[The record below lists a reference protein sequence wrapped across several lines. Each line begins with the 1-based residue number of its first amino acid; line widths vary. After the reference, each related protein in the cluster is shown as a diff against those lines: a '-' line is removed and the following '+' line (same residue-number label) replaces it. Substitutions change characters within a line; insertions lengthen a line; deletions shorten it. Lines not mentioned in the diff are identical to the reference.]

1 MKLLLGKYVVL
12 FAITSGFVFVSLFG
26 LSLGMSMQS
35 NGKMSDCP
43 FMNNTASIC
52 NMSPLEHIAAW
63 QSFFSALPLKEKMS
77 LIFSLV
83 AFALALFLL
92 PRFFQKFL
100 KYQNLFYLQ
109 RYRYL
114 QKVFIRH
121 PLQEAFSS
129 GILNPK
135 IF

>member
-1 MKLLLGKYVVL
+1 MKLLLGKYAVL
-12 FAITSGFVFVSLFG
+12 LAITSGFVFVSLFG
-26 LSLGMSMQS
+26 LSLGMSTQP

-43 FMNNTASIC
+43 FANNTASIC
-52 NMSPLEHIAAW
+52 TMSPLEHIAAW
-63 QSFFSALPLKEKMS
+63 QSFFSTLPVKKML

-83 AFALALFLL
+83 IFALALFLL
-92 PRFFQKFL
+92 PKFFQQFL

-109 RYRYL
+109 RCRYL

-121 PLQEAFSS
+121 PLQEAFSN

>member
-1 MKLLLGKYVVL
+1 MKFLLGKYVML
-12 FAITSGFVFVSLFG
+12 FAITSGFVFLSLFG
-26 LSLGMSMQS
+26 LSLGMSTQS

-43 FMNNTASIC
+43 FGNNTASIC
-52 NMSPLEHIAAW
+52 TMSPLEHIAAW
-63 QSFFSALPLKEKMS
+63 QSFFSTLPLKEKMS

-92 PRFFQKFL
+92 PKFFQQFL
-100 KYQNLFYLQ
+100 KYNNLFYLQ

-114 QKVFIRH
+114 RKDFIPN
-121 PLQEAFSS
+121 PLQELFSS

>member
-1 MKLLLGKYVVL
+1 MKFLLGKYAVL

-26 LSLGMSMQS
+26 LSLGMSTQP

-43 FMNNTASIC
+43 FGNNTASIC
-52 NMSPLEHIAAW
+52 TMSPLEHIAAW
-63 QSFFSALPLKEKMS
+63 QSFFSTLPLKEKMS

-92 PRFFQKFL
+92 PKFFQQFL
-100 KYQNLFYLQ
+100 KYKNLFYLQ

-114 QKVFIRH
+114 RKDFIPN

-129 GILNPK
+129 GLLNPK